1 MSMSLCWCACAD
13 FALQASKSHEY
24 PEFVGPANQAA
35 CPKGE
40 HTKVLLLC
48 KVAAGTENF
57 TTTDF
62 LGKGNKCSEHPAGGN
77 QACPKCRSVEGKA
90 PVGCHSVHGRA
101 HAAGSMNYD
110 ELVVYDEKAVL
121 PYMVVRYRFTKL

>member
-1 MSMSLCWCACAD
+1 MCAACAD

-24 PEFVGPANQAA
+24 PDFIGPANQDA

-48 KVAAGTENF
+48 KVAAGRPLQ
-57 TTTDF
+57 TTDNF
-62 LGKGNKCSEHPAGGN
+62 LASGNKCSEHLFPSSI
-77 QACPKCRSVEGKA
+77 CPKCRSIEGKA
-90 PVGCHSVHGRA
+90 PDGYNSVHGRA
-101 HAAGSMNYD
+101 TAGGAMNYD

-121 PYMVVRYRFTKL
+121 PYMVVRYRFKKL